1 MSVLVTNARNR
12 IAYNVVR
19 SLGQKGIT
27 VHTADFVRYSMS
39 FASRYSSGH
48 FVYPSPFREPESF
61 VRCLVEEVQRRKV
74 NVLIPVYE
82 ETFLVAKHMA
92 RFTPH
97 VSMVVPDYSQILI
110 AHNKDR
116 WEKIARRLSI
126 PVPSSYSQTELGQG
140 KTVVRDLPFPVIV
153 KPKQGGGAWGI
164 RETASA
170 RELEQWLAA
179 PHWTGKPWDQ
189 FFVQQKIAG
198 PTHCVAMLFNRGRLR
213 AKVTYEQLRDYP
225 STGGQATLRVSIR
238 SEKAEQFLERL
249 LQELGWHGPC
259 QADFIIDSQ
268 DGTPY
273 LIDLNPRLWGS
284 LAQAIASGVDFP
296 DLIYRI
302 ARDGDVEPV
311 TSFRTGVV
319 TRWLGGDLA
328 ALPSRLRRSDQ
339 KLETLRNFIVPSTR
353 AALYD
358 DLSASDPFPFL
369 TWGLD
374 ALYRALRF
382 RSLTAVSHE
391 SLDGIWE

>member
-1 MSVLVTNARNR
+1 MSVVVTNARNR

-27 VHTADFVRYSMS
+27 VHTADFVPYSMA

-48 FVYPSPFREPESF
+48 FVYPSPFSEPEGF
-61 VRCLVEEVQRRKV
+61 VRCMLEEVQRRKAT
-74 NVLIPVYE
+74 VLIPVYE
-82 ETFLVAKHMA
+82 ETFLIAKHIE
-92 RFTPH
+92 RFRPH

-116 WEKIARRLSI
+116 WEQIARRLSI
-126 PVPSSYSQTELGQG
+126 PVPASYPVNELQRSEAAVHGLG
-140 KTVVRDLPFPVIV
+140 YPVLV

-164 RETASA
+164 RETTSPT
-170 RELEQWLAA
+170 ELGQWLADD
-179 PHWTGKPWDQ
+179 HWTGKPWEQ

-213 AKVTYEQLRDYP
+213 AKVTYQQLRDYP
-225 STGGQATLRVSIR
+225 ATGGQATLRVSIH
-238 SEKAEQFLERL
+238 SPKAEQLLERL
-249 LQELGWHGPC
+249 LENLGWHGPC

-273 LIDLNPRLWGS
+273 LIDINPRLWGS

-302 ARDGDVEPV
+302 ATEGDVEPL
-311 TSFRTGVV
+311 TSFKVGVV

-328 ALPSRLRRSDQ
+328 ALPSRVRDSDH
-339 KLETLRNFIVPSTR
+339 KLQIVKDFIFPATP

-358 DLSASDPFPFL
+358 DLSLTDPLPFF

-382 RSLTAVSHE
+382 RSLKAVSHE
-391 SLDGIWE
+391 SLDGVWE